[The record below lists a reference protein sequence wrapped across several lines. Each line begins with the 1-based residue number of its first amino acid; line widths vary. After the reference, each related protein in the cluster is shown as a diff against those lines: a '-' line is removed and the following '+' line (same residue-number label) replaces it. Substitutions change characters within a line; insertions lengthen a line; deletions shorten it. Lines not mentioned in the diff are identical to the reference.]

1 MPIGPFKDFKDCEQ
15 AQISKGKS
23 PDVASKICGFL
34 EQKFKKGNI
43 NDSESE
49 LLTEAI
55 NSVESGAK
63 YPDIDA
69 CVKDQTSKG
78 KSADGAKKYCGFLE
92 KLHQVGGVTSED
104 PMPTKSD
111 PVTTDMESCMKE
123 KIDAGMSPQD
133 AHDACASMGKKSAAE
148 SPTPK
153 DEMKID
159 GMSMSPDDF
168 ADVPECVKHVM
179 DKHGK
184 DEKAAS
190 TFCDK
195 LMNPKTAQVKSI
207 DRNETIQ
214 RYSQTNQAEDKLFV
228 KAFLLD
234 DSVNLNHWGVDPA
247 SIERN
252 INTFIGKPMVL
263 TEKFDHPVVDDMSY
277 GHALQYQDIYRIG
290 TIIDIIKM
298 SDKQKIS
305 PYGNSYY
312 AIIEITNDAAKKAFQ
327 TGDLPLYVSPAIA
340 QMELGEDPEKLQ
352 AWLALHLAVVDDPAY
367 TVKKAMITGQC
378 SGDQATCLVRLRQ
391 AHIQKHG
398 YGSCGFCIYGKLTS
412 VKKVEV
418 ADEMYATLK
427 NVKTA
432 SHVSVTESGVTTSGT
447 EGVPTVTVTVPIA
460 TSTADN
466 TEKITVPVELNNTSL
481 ESQNEHVQQVHSME
495 NTNTN
500 VADVPNKTA
509 PTTETTQPAAVA
521 PQTPAPAATAP
532 EVVSETTQNMIDLT
546 KSGEGSDAI
555 LKAQYIQ
562 YKAEATILKEQKAS
576 LERKLADTQAELTT
590 LKESL
595 RKSQIASV
603 VTEDLIADEKTRE
616 ETIKFFMDAGLTQD
630 QVKAVYENVGITK
643 TASVNTGVQ
652 TPSYE
657 PRMPLIRTAKKNDS
671 EHDVEAILGLADMI
685 VKNDGGAV

>member
-1 MPIGPFKDFKDCEQ
+1 MPIGPFKDYDECVKS
-15 AQISKGKS
+15 QISDGKS
-23 PDVASKICGFL
+23 EDSAKKICGAMQRDLEAAFDLDKCIEQQKAKGKDDGEAQKICKFIEQRQGAFDLDKCL
-34 EQKFKKGNI
+34 EQQK
-43 NDSESE
+43 
-49 LLTEAI
+49 A
-55 NSVESGAK
+55 
-63 YPDIDA
+63 
-69 CVKDQTSKG
+69 KG
-78 KSADGAKKYCGFLE
+78 KDDEAAKKVCSFIEKRFGQAEYTDQE
-92 KLHQVGGVTSED
+92 KL
-104 PMPTKSD
+104 TKDDFESVD
-111 PVTTDMESCMKE
+111 DCVEHCMNTLDKTEEAANTFCTKLFDTPPEAKKSATEFDMEGCMKT
-123 KIDAGMSPQD
+123 KIDGGMSPED
-133 AHDACASMGKKSAAE
+133 AHKECMNVSSKVAE
-148 SPTPK
+148 
-153 DEMKID
+153 
-159 GMSMSPDDF
+159 
-168 ADVPECVKHVM
+168 
-179 DKHGK
+179 
-184 DEKAAS
+184 
-190 TFCDK
+190 
-195 LMNPKTAQVKSI
+195 VKSKG
-207 DRNETIQ
+207 RNETIK
-214 RYSQTNQAEDKLFV
+214 RYSQSNQSEDKLFV

-234 DSVNLNHWGVDPA
+234 DSVNLNNWGVDPA
-247 SIERN
+247 SIEHN

-391 AHIQKHG
+391 AHLEKHG
-398 YGSCGFCIYGKLTS
+398 YGKCGFCIYGKLTS
-412 VKKVEV
+412 V
-418 ADEMYATLK
+418 L
-427 NVKTA
+427 TA
-432 SHVSVTESGVTTSGT
+432 NNVSVTESGVTTSGT
-447 EGVPTVTVTVPIA
+447 DGVPSITVTVPISQ
-460 TSTADN
+460 STADN

-500 VADVPNKTA
+500 VADVPNNTA
-509 PTTETTQPAAVA
+509 PTTETTQPVAVA
-521 PQTPAPAATAP
+521 PQTPAPATAP
-532 EVVSETTQNMIDLT
+532 EVVNETTQNMIDLT

-616 ETIKFFMDAGLTQD
+616 ETIKFFMDAGLAPD

-657 PRMPLIRTAKKNDS
+657 PRMPLIRTAKKSS